1 MADGRGAR
9 ARPRVGSESSKRFL
23 APRLPLTS
31 PAQRGDVDG
40 VGLGLALVKEHV
52 TIHGG
57 RVWVEDKP
65 DGTPGSRF
73 VIALPS
79 EGRED
84 TEEMEALDVVE
95 ADEP

>member
-1 MADGRGAR
+1 VPTADRDRIFQRFNRGTSAR
-9 ARPRVGSESSKRFL
+9 
-23 APRLPLTS
+23 
-31 PAQRGDVDG
+31 QRGDVDG
-40 VGLGLALVKEHV
+40 VGLGLALVKEHI

-65 DGTPGSRF
+65 DGTPGARF

-95 ADEP
+95 GDEL